1 MSASERKRDGDHA
14 QSFDE
19 FKNRVNNIGLSEVE
33 ILKPICYWGISF
45 WDYCVWSDKETSR
58 LEESIHKILF
68 PTIEFEYSDYCR
80 HRGLNEE
87 DKRIF
92 GRWLNKK
99 CDVLIMWSH
108 IWYKGD
114 IFVTRDKRFL
124 NTKKPELVKLG
135 ANEILCPDEAVSILR
150 QLT

>member
-1 MSASERKRDGDHA
+1 
-14 QSFDE
+14 
-19 FKNRVNNIGLSEVE
+19 
-33 ILKPICYWGISF
+33 
-45 WDYCVWSDKETSR
+45 
-58 LEESIHKILF
+58 
-68 PTIEFEYSDYCR
+68 
-80 HRGLNEE
+80 
-87 DKRIF
+87 
-92 GRWLNKK
+92 
-99 CDVLIMWSH
+99 VLIMWSH